1 MFLCLLSRTW
11 IKTPPVV
18 IQFPWVVTERLQ
30 GVVSNLHVLEVMEL
44 AGIVKNVV
52 VWACVSS
59 TDTYWVVVYLNGKQ
73 VDPRMLSK
81 RSVHLWS
88 SAGTR
93 TAFSPQSLSSLTATA
108 WQQTGE
114 GGIRPCAHPLLLKCL
129 SSPGTRSD
137 PAAPHSL
144 LLLLHHSSTG
154 LPTISDTSQHTT
166 FQVLTALVVWF
177 QRWPVWLRR
186 S

>member
-30 GVVSNLHVLEVMEL
+30 GVVSNLHLLKVMEL

-129 SSPGTRSD
+129 SSGHGVTQLLRIPSSCSSTT
-137 PAAPHSL
+137 AAPGFPPSL
-144 LLLLHHSSTG
+144 TLLSTP
-154 LPTISDTSQHTT
+154 L
-166 FQVLTALVVWF
+166 FKC
-177 QRWPVWLRR
+177 
-186 S
+186 

>member
-1 MFLCLLSRTW
+1 MFPCLLSRTR

-30 GVVSNLHVLEVMEL
+30 GVVSNLHLLEVMEL
-44 AGIVKNVV
+44 ARIVKSVV
-52 VWACVSS
+52 VWASVSS
-59 TDTYWVVVYLNGKQ
+59 TDTYWVVVYLNAKQ

-81 RSVHLWS
+81 HSVHPWS

-93 TAFSPQSLSSLTATA
+93 TATA

-114 GGIRPCAHPLLLKCL
+114 GGIRPCAYPLLLKCL
-129 SSPGTRSD
+129 SSPRTWSD
-137 PAAPHSL
+137 PAAPRSL

-166 FQVLTALVVWF
+166 FLVLTALVVWF

-186 S
+186 G